1 MEIKENVFYVG
12 VTDEKLKVFDVV
24 MRTEYGTTYNSYLI
38 KGKNET
44 ALIDTVKSEFCDKLI
59 SNIENYVDIN
69 KLNYL
74 IVNHTEPDH
83 AGSIGRILSMNP
95 EIVVCG
101 TKMAI
106 DFVRNI
112 VNFDFKSKV
121 LTANDSLDLGGK
133 ELKFFAF
140 PMLHWP
146 DSMFT
151 YLKEDRMLFTCDSF
165 GVHYATKKLFN
176 DLEEPD
182 GVLKNNIILEQYKY
196 YFDAILSPFKNPF
209 LINALNKISLIPLD

>member
-24 MRTEYGTTYNSYLI
+24 MQTEYGTTYNSYLI

-133 ELKFFAF
+133 E
-140 PMLHWP
+140 
-146 DSMFT
+146 
-151 YLKEDRMLFTCDSF
+151 
-165 GVHYATKKLFN
+165 
-176 DLEEPD
+176 
-182 GVLKNNIILEQYKY
+182 
-196 YFDAILSPFKNPF
+196 
-209 LINALNKISLIPLD
+209 

>member
-151 YLKEDRMLFTCDSF
+151 YLKE
-165 GVHYATKKLFN
+165 V
-176 DLEEPD
+176 
-182 GVLKNNIILEQYKY
+182 
-196 YFDAILSPFKNPF
+196 
-209 LINALNKISLIPLD
+209 